1 MSKSFKNSKERMEP
15 IDYAYYQL
23 KFARDS
29 FYRAQESFIDCA
41 YRVRSKPRKYAFHR
55 YYNDMTELIRS
66 TNILFKKV
74 SRIRRSS

>member
-1 MSKSFKNSKERMEP
+1 MSKSFKSSKERMEP

-29 FYRAQESFIDCA
+29 FYRAQETFINCA
-41 YRVRSKPRKYAFHR
+41 YNARSQPRKYAFHR
-55 YYNDMTELIRS
+55 YYNEMTGLIRN

-74 SRIRRSS
+74 SRIRRNS